1 MSERNPIADDPSN
14 DVPDHDSVLNRRLS
28 PEIGEN
34 LRSLFGTDDRP
45 ETLGEWTDAV
55 AAAFG
60 DDWPPAVADLCHDE
74 DGRHRAEIG
83 TGSGTETYRFVC
95 VLDAVMLPFLTGE
108 RGDDDTDRTVTV
120 RSEGPET
127 GETVASRV
135 SRERIETD
143 PADAVLSFG
152 VAETEGDGAPTPE
165 ETYGTLCPYVHAFPD
180 EDAYER
186 WAERIDAPT
195 TALPL
200 SAGLALVRALVRA

>member
-1 MSERNPIADDPSN
+1 MSESDSTAADASTETADGDAVLDRRLPSEIAD
-14 DVPDHDSVLNRRLS
+14 
-28 PEIGEN
+28 N

-60 DDWPPAVADLCHDE
+60 DDWPPALADLCHDDE
-74 DGRHRAEIG
+74 GRHRAEVEAA
-83 TGSGTETYRFVC
+83 TGTETYRFVC
-95 VLDAVMLPFLTGE
+95 VLDAFMLPFLPE
-108 RGDDDTDRTVTV
+108 VRGDGDRTVAV

-135 SRERIETD
+135 TRERIETD

-152 VAETEGDGAPTPE
+152 VAETDPDAAVTPE
-165 ETYGTLCPYVHAFPD
+165 ATYGALCPYVHAFPD
-180 EDAYER
+180 GDAYRR
-186 WAERIDAPT
+186 WAERTDAPT

-200 SAGLALVRALVRA
+200 SDGLALVRALVRA